1 LGRCS
6 LLPQQ
11 YKSKYECCSLPG
23 MMKRTTPDN
32 PNSDPRD
39 RQPADE
45 APETPTDEPKPVPVQ
60 DPPVNEPKAPYTVTK
75 EEIVDGRSPN
85 AP

>member
-1 LGRCS
+1 MN
-6 LLPQQ
+6 
-11 YKSKYECCSLPG
+11 KK
-23 MMKRTTPDN
+23 TTPEN

-60 DPPVNEPKAPYTVTK
+60 DPPVSEPKAPYTVTRQ
-75 EEIVDGRSPN
+75 EIVGDQPSDAR
-85 AP
+85 

>member
-1 LGRCS
+1 
-6 LLPQQ
+6 
-11 YKSKYECCSLPG
+11 
-23 MMKRTTPDN
+23 MMKKTTSDN
-32 PNSDPRD
+32 PNSNPRD

-75 EEIVDGRSPN
+75 EEIVGNQSPD